1 MHILLEVNYFSER
14 IMFSDKN
21 VIYQLKMLTI
31 NENKFH
37 IVNSEK
43 KDNSGKSFIV
53 KFGKLIER

>member
-1 MHILLEVNYFSER
+1 MHISLEVNYFSER

-43 KDNSGKSFIV
+43 K
-53 KFGKLIER
+53 E